1 MVVRSIAERL
11 SHRLIVRRTLPAP
24 FAGARIYAS
33 SEGGLRYLG
42 PRMDRVDP
50 TLLRLVSETVQ
61 PGDTVWDIG
70 ANLGL
75 FSLAAAVAAGPGGR
89 VLSVEPDSTLV
100 RLLRRSAA
108 AARECAPL
116 DVFPAAVSAECGVA
130 RFCIARRNRSTSFLA
145 GFGTGE
151 AGGVRATELVPTV
164 SLDWLLTQFP
174 APHVLKI
181 DVEGAEALVLRGGRG
196 VLQAHHPRVICEV
209 GLDNAAAV
217 HDLLAQAGYAVYN
230 GDQPAAQRTP
240 LSAAPYNTVALPD
253 VTAES
258 AITAPSPGVR

>member
-1 MVVRSIAERL
+1 MVARSIAEQL
-11 SHRLIVRRTLPAP
+11 SHRLVVRRRLPAP
-24 FAGARIYAS
+24 FSGTRIYAS

-42 PRMDRVDP
+42 LRMDRVDP
-50 TLLRLVSETVQ
+50 ALLRLVSETVQ

-89 VLSVEPDSTLV
+89 VLSVEPDSTLI

-108 AARECAPL
+108 AARGYAPL

-164 SLDWLLTQFP
+164 TLDWLLARFP
-174 APHVLKI
+174 APDVLKI
-181 DVEGAEALVLRGGRG
+181 DVEGAEALVLGGGQG
-196 VLQAHHPRVICEV
+196 VLQTHHPRVLCEV
-209 GLDNAAAV
+209 GQNNAATV
-217 HDLLAQAGYAVYN
+217 YDLLARSGYIVYN
-230 GDQPAAQRTP
+230 GDEPVARRTP
-240 LSAAPYNTVALPD
+240 LSAAPYNTLALRDAPAGAP
-253 VTAES
+253 VTS
-258 AITAPSPGVR
+258 PSPGAR